1 MSRQR
6 FVSFDDQA
14 GEAPLFSFPYDGEA
28 KEVSETALEYL
39 HGKHRHRRTGAM
51 SRLVRMKRFRSRA
64 PVRSLLLPKKH
75 RGK

>member
-6 FVSFDDQA
+6 FVSFDGDSA
-14 GEAPLFSFPYDGEA
+14 EAPLFSFPYDDEA
-28 KEVSETALEYL
+28 KEVAETSLEYL

-51 SRLVRMKRFRSRA
+51 SRLVRMKRYRSRS